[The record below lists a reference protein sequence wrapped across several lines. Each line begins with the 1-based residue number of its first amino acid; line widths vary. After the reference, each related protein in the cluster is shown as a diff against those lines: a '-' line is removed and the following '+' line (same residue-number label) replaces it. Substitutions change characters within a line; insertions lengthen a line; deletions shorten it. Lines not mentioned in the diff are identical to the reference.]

1 MAQGYYTLDEA
12 AIRLAMAPDELK
24 AMARPGEIRAFQDR
38 GTWRFRSRISTN

>member
-24 AMARPGEIRAFQDR
+24 AMARRGEIRAFQDR
-38 GTWRFRSRISTN
+38 GTALSLAGYRRD